1 MPSIIELFESKKLNS
16 GQTAKQQYDIQN
28 LKPIPIKTNSGAID
42 LFATPVNILRR
53 NLGSRLRETR
63 LEQEAL
69 GIRQIRSFASPILY
83 GTAIAK
89 LKLKQSSS
97 VVTMKNAASTLV
109 STDGELTGIV
119 NKLVDKAKE
128 VGKSVLSK
136 LGIQLPEA
144 QLPTRVAG
152 KIKAELLLSGGPI
165 SPEKLKQIQQGSQ
178 GNGAG
183 RILASIGQGATG
195 EQIKNQVLGAGIN
208 AAKKAATKAL
218 FGAVDRVSN
227 TFKSAQGSGTV
238 SIRPSDVS
246 YKSKNKYSKILK
258 IRNRQDG
265 AIDDFGNYT
274 SLKGLQDYISKPL
287 STGGGLLT
295 MLATLTQPEGLFL
308 MSKTVNDARNFANPN
323 ASVFPEFP
331 EFSLPYITQNI
342 PNQRNVKNPTYSKSD
357 AVKSF
362 LIDSENLPKFKT
374 KKDLVNISKPW
385 YSETGNPEPFADGTL
400 LDDYDFIPLRF
411 YSVSKKTGVSFK
423 ATISGLTETISPS
436 WDSNKFLGNPYNFY
450 TYNSVERSVSF
461 NFKVYSL
468 NQSEH
473 ISAWQKL
480 NFLAGLAY
488 PQTSVALIYTIPP
501 FIKFTLGDMYRNK
514 ECFIESLS
522 FEIDDTTPWE
532 IGLNPSAAGRDNQRI
547 GTLSKNGIAKDYKL
561 PTIVNV
567 NVNIKFIETQGTIAG
582 KRLYAYD
589 RNDVSGSNE
598 SNYGFNP
605 DGAAIKVEP
614 TAKQKNSYFEDF
626 KNL

>member
-42 LFATPVNILRR
+42 LLATPVNILRR

-69 GIRQIRSFASPILY
+69 GIRQIRSFASPVLY

-97 VVTMKNAASTLV
+97 VVTMKNASSTLI

-128 VGKSVLSK
+128 VGKDVLSK

-152 KIKAELLLSGGPI
+152 KIGAQLLLSNGGPI
-165 SPEKLKQIQQGSQ
+165 SPDKLKQIQQGSQ

-218 FGAVDRVSN
+218 FGASERIKD
-227 TFKSAQGSGTV
+227 TFKAAQGSATI
-238 SIRPSDVS
+238 SIRPADIS
-246 YKSKNKYSKILK
+246 YKSKNKYSKIIK

-265 AIDDFGNYT
+265 AIDDFGNYA
-274 SLKGLQDYISKPL
+274 SLKGLQDYIGNSKGGNPL
-287 STGGGLLT
+287 SK
-295 MLATLTQPEGLFL
+295 LASLTQPEGLFL
-308 MSKTVNDARNFANPN
+308 MNKSVNDIRNYANPN
-323 ASVFPEFP
+323 SSVFPEFP
-331 EFSLPYITQNI
+331 EFSLESITQNI
-342 PNQRNVKNPTYSKSD
+342 PNQRNVNNPIYSKSD

-374 KKDLVNISKPW
+374 KKDLINISKPW
-385 YSETGNPEPFADGTL
+385 YSETGDPEPFSDGTI

-411 YSVSKKTGVSFK
+411 YSVNKKTGVSFK

-473 ISAWQKL
+473 VSAWQKL

-488 PQTSVALIYTIPP
+488 PQTSVALIYTDPP

-514 ECFIESLS
+514 ECFIDSLS

-532 IGLNPSAAGRDNQRI
+532 IGLNPSSAGRDDQRI
-547 GTLSKNGIAKDYKL
+547 GTLAKNGRAKDYKL

-567 NVNIKFIETQGTIAG
+567 NINIKFIETQGTIAG

-589 RNDVSGSNE
+589 RNDVSGSSE
-598 SNYGFNP
+598 SNYGFKP
-605 DGAAIKVEP
+605 DGAAIKIEP

>member
-42 LFATPVNILRR
+42 LFATPINILRR
-53 NLGSRLRETR
+53 NVGSRLKETR
-63 LEQEAL
+63 LEEEVL
-69 GIRQIRSFASPILY
+69 GIRGIRAFSSPILY

-97 VVTMKNAASTLV
+97 VVTMKNASSTLI
-109 STDGELTGIV
+109 STDGQLSGIV

-144 QLPTRVAG
+144 QLPTRVAS

-165 SPEKLKQIQQGSQ
+165 SPDKLKQIQQASQ

-238 SIRPSDVS
+238 SIRPTDVS

-287 STGGGLLT
+287 SIGGGLLG
-295 MLATLTQPEGLFL
+295 MLASLTQPEGLFL
-308 MSKTVNDARNFANPN
+308 MNKSVNDARNFANPN
-323 ASVFPEFP
+323 ASAFPQFP
-331 EFSLPYITQNI
+331 EFSLATITQNI
-342 PNQRNVKNPTYSKSD
+342 PNQRDAKKPTYSKSD
-357 AVKSF
+357 AVKGF
-362 LIDSENLPKFKT
+362 LIDNVNKTKFNT

-385 YSETGNPEPFADGTL
+385 YSETGNPDKFPDGTTI
-400 LDDYDFIPLRF
+400 DDYDFIPLRF
-411 YSVSKKTGVSFK
+411 YSLNKKTGISFK
-423 ATISGLTETISPS
+423 ATISGLNESISPS
-436 WDSNKFLGNPYNFY
+436 WDTNRFLGNPYNFY

-461 NFKVYSL
+461 SFKVYSL
-468 NQSEH
+468 NQQEH
-473 ISAWQKL
+473 ISCWQKL

-488 PQTSVALIYTIPP
+488 PQTSVALVYTVPP
-501 FIKFTLGDMYRNK
+501 FMKFTLGDMYKNK

-522 FEIDDTTPWE
+522 FEVDDNTPWE
-532 IGLNPSAAGRDNQRI
+532 IGLNAIKKGNRVGEVNE
-547 GTLSKNGIAKDYKL
+547 KGIASNYKL

-567 NVNIKFIETQGTIAG
+567 NMTIKFIETQGTIAG
-582 KRLYAYD
+582 KRLYGY
-589 RNDVSGSNE
+589 GSIFGLE
-598 SNYGFNP
+598 EDNYGIGV
-605 DGAAIKVEP
+605 DGAAKKLEP
-614 TAKQKNSYFEDF
+614 TAKQKSSYIEDF
-626 KNL
+626 KKL

>member
-63 LEQEAL
+63 LEEEAL
-69 GIRQIRSFASPILY
+69 GIRRIRAFASPILY

-97 VVTMKNAASTLV
+97 VVTMKNASSTLI
-109 STDGELTGIV
+109 STDGQLSGIV

-128 VGKSVLSK
+128 VGKSILSK

-144 QLPTRVAG
+144 QLPTRVAS
-152 KIKAELLLSGGPI
+152 KINAQLLLRGGPI
-165 SPEKLKQIQQGSQ
+165 SPDKLKQIQQASQ

-218 FGAVDRVSN
+218 FGAVDRVAK

-238 SIRPSDVS
+238 SIRPADVS

-274 SLKGLQDYISKPL
+274 SLKGLQDYISKPF
-287 STGGGLLT
+287 SIGGGLLG
-295 MLATLTQPEGLFL
+295 MLAGLTQPEGLFL
-308 MSKTVNDARNFANPN
+308 MNKSVNDARNFANPN
-323 ASVFPEFP
+323 ASVFPQFP
-331 EFSLPYITQNI
+331 EFSLATITQNI
-342 PNQRNVKNPTYSKSD
+342 PNQRDVKKPTYSKSD
-357 AVKSF
+357 AVKGF
-362 LIDSENLPKFKT
+362 LIDNVNKTKFNT

-385 YSETGNPEPFADGTL
+385 YSETGNPDKFPDGTTI
-400 LDDYDFIPLRF
+400 DDYDFIPLRF
-411 YSVSKKTGVSFK
+411 YSLNKKTGISFK
-423 ATISGLTETISPS
+423 ATISGLNESISPS
-436 WDSNKFLGNPYNFY
+436 WDTNRFLGNPYNFY

-461 NFKVYSL
+461 SFKVYSL
-468 NQSEH
+468 NQQEH
-473 ISAWQKL
+473 ISCWQKL

-488 PQTSVALIYTIPP
+488 PQTSVALIYTVPP
-501 FIKFTLGDMYRNK
+501 FMKFTLGDMYKNK

-522 FEIDDTTPWE
+522 FEVDDNTPWE
-532 IGLNPSAAGRDNQRI
+532 IGLSAIKKGNRVGEVNE
-547 GTLSKNGIAKDYKL
+547 KGIASNYKL

-567 NVNIKFIETQGTIAG
+567 NMTIKFIETQGTIAG
-582 KRLYAYD
+582 KRLYGY
-589 RNDVSGSNE
+589 GSIFGLE
-598 SNYGFNP
+598 EDNYGIGV
-605 DGAAIKVEP
+605 DGAAKKLEP
-614 TAKQKNSYFEDF
+614 TAKQKNSYIEDF
-626 KNL
+626 KKL

>member
-1 MPSIIELFESKKLNS
+1 MPSILELFESKKLNS
-16 GQTAKQQYDIQN
+16 GQTAQQQYDIQN

-42 LFATPVNILRR
+42 LLATPINILRR
-53 NLGSRLRETR
+53 NVGSRLRETR
-63 LEQEAL
+63 LEQEVL
-69 GIRQIRSFASPILY
+69 GIRGIRAFSSPVLY

-97 VVTMKNAASTLV
+97 VVTMKNASSTLI
-109 STDGELTGIV
+109 STDGQLSGLV

-144 QLPTRVAG
+144 QLPTRVAS
-152 KIKAELLLSGGPI
+152 KINVQLLLSGGPI
-165 SPEKLKQIQQGSQ
+165 SPDKLKQIQQASQ

-195 EQIKNQVLGAGIN
+195 QQIKNQVLGAGIN

-218 FGAVDRVSN
+218 FGAVDRVAN

-238 SIRPSDVS
+238 SIRPADIS
-246 YKSKNKYSKILK
+246 YKSKNKYSKIIK
-258 IRNRQDG
+258 IRSRQDG

-274 SLKGLQDYISKPL
+274 SLKGLQDFIDKPL
-287 STGGGLLT
+287 GGGLLG
-295 MLATLTQPEGLFL
+295 MLAGLTQPEGLFL
-308 MSKTVNDARNFANPN
+308 MNKSVNDSLNYADPKSAE
-323 ASVFPEFP
+323 FPEFP
-331 EFSLPYITQNI
+331 EFSLASITQNI
-342 PNQRNVKNPTYSKSD
+342 PNKRNVKNPTYSQSD
-357 AVKSF
+357 AVKEF
-362 LIDSENLPKFKT
+362 LIDSEKTPKFKT
-374 KKDLVNISKPW
+374 KKDLVNLSKPW
-385 YSETGNPEPFADGTL
+385 YSEAGEPEPFADGTL

-411 YSVSKKTGVSFK
+411 YSLNKKTGVSFK
-423 ATISGLTETISPS
+423 ATISGLNESISPS
-436 WDSNKFLGNPYNFY
+436 WDSNRFLGNPYNFY

-473 ISAWQKL
+473 ISCWQKL

-488 PQTSVALIYTIPP
+488 PQTSVAQVYTIPP

-514 ECFIESLS
+514 ECFIETLS
-522 FEIDDTTPWE
+522 FEVDDNTPWE
-532 IGLNPSAAGRDNQRI
+532 IGLNPSPAGRDNQRI
-547 GTLSKNGIAKDYKL
+547 GAIAKNGLAKDYKL

-567 NVNIKFIETQGTIAG
+567 NVNIKFIETQGSVVG

-589 RNDVSGSNE
+589 RNNPNGSNE
-598 SNYGFNP
+598 SAYGFLP
-605 DGAAIKVEP
+605 DGAAIKSEP
-614 TAKQKNSYFEDF
+614 NTKQKNSYFEDF
-626 KNL
+626 SNL

>member
-16 GQTAKQQYDIQN
+16 GQTAKEQYDIQN

-42 LFATPVNILRR
+42 VLATPINILRR
-53 NLGSRLRETR
+53 NVGSRLKETR
-63 LEQEAL
+63 LEQEVL
-69 GIRQIRSFASPILY
+69 GIRGIRAFSSPVLY

-97 VVTMKNAASTLV
+97 VVTMKNAASTLI
-109 STDGELTGIV
+109 STDGQLSSLV

-152 KIKAELLLSGGPI
+152 KIKAQLLLSGGPI
-165 SPEKLKQIQQGSQ
+165 SPQKLKQIQQASQ

-218 FGAVDRVSN
+218 FGAVDRVAKS
-227 TFKSAQGSGTV
+227 FKSVEPSATV
-238 SIRPSDVS
+238 SIRKSDTT
-246 YKSKNKYSKILK
+246 YTSKRKYSKILK
-258 IRNRQDG
+258 IRSREDG

-274 SLKGLQDYISKPL
+274 SLKGLQDYINKPI
-287 STGGGLLT
+287 SIGGGLLG
-295 MLATLTQPEGLFL
+295 MLAGLTQPEGLFL
-308 MSKTVNDARNFANPN
+308 MNRSVSDATNYADPTSKL
-323 ASVFPEFP
+323 SFPEFP
-331 EFSLPYITQNI
+331 EFSLASITQNI
-342 PNQRNVKNPTYSKSD
+342 PNKKDFTKVYSKSD
-357 AVKSF
+357 AVKGF
-362 LIDSENLPKFKT
+362 LIDSENKPKFKG
-374 KKDLVNISKPW
+374 KKDLVNLSKPW
-385 YSETGNPEPFADGTL
+385 YSEAGEPEPFADGTL

-411 YSVSKKTGVSFK
+411 YSLNKKTGVSFK
-423 ATISGLTETISPS
+423 ATISGLNESISPS
-436 WDSNKFLGNPYNFY
+436 WDSNRFLGNPYNFY

-473 ISAWQKL
+473 ISCWQKL

-488 PQTSVALIYTIPP
+488 PQTSVAQVYTIPP

-514 ECFIESLS
+514 ECFIETLS
-522 FEIDDTTPWE
+522 FEVDDNTPWE
-532 IGLNPSAAGRDNQRI
+532 IGLNPSPAGRDNQRI
-547 GTLSKNGIAKDYKL
+547 GAIAKNGLAKDYKL

-567 NVNIKFIETQGTIAG
+567 NVNIKFIETQGSVVG

-589 RNDVSGSNE
+589 RNNPNGSNE
-598 SNYGFNP
+598 SDYGFLP
-605 DGAAIKVEP
+605 DGAAIKSEP

-626 KNL
+626 SNL